1 MDIAADDL
9 FIDSDVQQKLRRCLE
24 DILNG
29 NCPLYPV
36 LRAIFGNN
44 LRMLE
49 RLMGHT
55 FVNVKHL
62 DGLSATA
69 QFPETGSKVFEN
81 CLRQFSM
88 HTLGNFVVSLIR
100 NDCEAFTKDVLA
112 TGATPLKNPLLS
124 NSLDDAT
131 RTYAED
137 SDAQKPLNMK

>member
-1 MDIAADDL
+1 MTFLLTQIK
-9 FIDSDVQQKLRRCLE
+9 QKLSRCVE

-69 QFPETGSKVFEN
+69 QFPETAARSSKIV
-81 CLRQFSM
+81 C
-88 HTLGNFVVSLIR
+88 VSFLCI
-100 NDCEAFTKDVLA
+100 L
-112 TGATPLKNPLLS
+112 
-124 NSLDDAT
+124 
-131 RTYAED
+131 
-137 SDAQKPLNMK
+137 

>member
-1 MDIAADDL
+1 MDIVAGDL
-9 FIDSDVQQKLRRCLE
+9 FIDSDVKQKLRRCLE

-81 CLRQFSM
+81 IFILAKSYTVGHRFSTPNVLVEQIQVKTLAQNHVCVFRDRA
-88 HTLGNFVVSLIR
+88 HT
-100 NDCEAFTKDVLA
+100 
-112 TGATPLKNPLLS
+112 
-124 NSLDDAT
+124 
-131 RTYAED
+131 
-137 SDAQKPLNMK
+137 Q